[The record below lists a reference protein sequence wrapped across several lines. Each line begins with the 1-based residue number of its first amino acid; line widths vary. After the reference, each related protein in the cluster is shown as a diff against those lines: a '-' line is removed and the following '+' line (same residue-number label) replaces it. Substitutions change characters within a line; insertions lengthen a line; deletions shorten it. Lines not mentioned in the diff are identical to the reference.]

1 MNKNKMLVVFRLYD
15 RNYGPQGN
23 PKTLSVYLRPDNTLG
38 YSLYG
43 GWQNSGTGF
52 SMSNLQMSQSLPLG
66 TRKFGGKVEA
76 LAEEIKSCLAT
87 GVGSSDIKSFEILN
101 DL

>member
-1 MNKNKMLVVFRLYD
+1 MSKLLIVFRLYN
-15 RNYGPQGN
+15 RTYGPQGN
-23 PKTLSVYLRPDNTLG
+23 PKTLAVRLQPDNTLG

-52 SMSNLQMSQSLPLG
+52 SMSNLQMSRSLPLG
-66 TRKFGGKVEA
+66 TRKFEGKVEA
-76 LAEEIKSCLAT
+76 LAEEIKACLAT

>member
-1 MNKNKMLVVFRLYD
+1 MNKLLIVFRLYN
-15 RNYGPQGN
+15 RTYGPQGN
-23 PKTLSVYLRPDNTLG
+23 PKTLAVRLQPDGTLG

-43 GWQNSGTGF
+43 GWQDSGTGF
-52 SMSNLQMSQSLPLG
+52 SMSNLQMRQSLPLG
-66 TRKFGGKVEA
+66 TRKFGGKVGD
-76 LAEEIKSCLAT
+76 LAEEVKACLAT